1 MPARPRPL
9 HLGLWAAA
17 ALAATAWAAP
27 PAELPTAAVRALPGG
42 GTTVHEGVVEAERAA
57 AIASQVPGAVL
68 ALPVRPGERVAAGA
82 VLARIDARAAEQGAA
97 AQAAQVAAAQA
108 QVGVA
113 AAELK
118 RREHLAAQNYL
129 SRAAL
134 EQAQAQH
141 TAAEA
146 ALRAARAQAGAAR
159 TQSELGVLRAPF
171 AGVVASVPATVGDMA
186 LPGQPLLTLY
196 DPAVLRVS
204 AAVPSTGLPKVL
216 AADALRLHVG
226 GQTFTPT
233 RVELL
238 PTVDARSLTQT
249 VRATLPAGTALV
261 PGQFARLA
269 LPGPAGATAALVV
282 PAAAI
287 VRRGE
292 LTAVYVQPAQGAQ
305 GQPLLRQVRLGRA
318 VGADVE
324 VLAGVAVGE
333 RVVTQPARVR

>member
-1 MPARPRPL
+1 MHPRAFPI
-9 HLGLWAAA
+9 HLSLLAVAA
-17 ALAATAWAAP
+17 ALAAPGWAAP
-27 PAELPTAAVRALPGG
+27 SAPLPTAPVRVLAGAA
-42 GTTVHEGVVEAERAA
+42 TTAHEGVVEAERAA
-57 AIASQVPGAVL
+57 AIAPQVPGAVL

-113 AAELK
+113 AAELR
-118 RREHLAAQNYL
+118 RREQLATLNYL

-159 TQSELGVLRAPF
+159 TQSDLGVLRAPF

-196 DPAVLRVS
+196 DPAVLRVT
-204 AAVPSTGLPKVL
+204 AAVPATALPKAFH
-216 AADALRLHVG
+216 AAELRLHVG
-226 GQTFTPT
+226 EQTFTPT

-249 VRATLPAGTALV
+249 VRATLPAGTGLV

-269 LPGPAGATAALVV
+269 LPGAAAATPALAV

-292 LTAVYVQPAQGAQ
+292 LTAVYVQPATGT
-305 GQPLLRQVRLGRA
+305 PLLRQVRLGRA
-318 VGADVE
+318 MGQEVE
-324 VLAGVAVGE
+324 VLAGVAAGE
-333 RVVTQPARVR
+333 QVVTQPARVR

>member
-1 MPARPRPL
+1 MRRRSCSI
-9 HLGLWAAA
+9 HLALLAAA
-17 ALAATAWAAP
+17 ALATPGRAAP
-27 PAELPTAAVRALPGG
+27 PAALPTAPVRVLAGG
-42 GTTVHEGVVEAERAA
+42 HATAHEGVVEAERAA
-57 AIASQVPGAVL
+57 AIAPQVPGAVL

-82 VLARIDARAAEQGAA
+82 VLARIDARAAEQSAA
-97 AQAAQVAAAQA
+97 AQAAQVAAAEA

-118 RREHLAAQNYL
+118 RREQLAGQNYL

-146 ALRAARAQAGAAR
+146 ALRATRAQAGAAR
-159 TQSELGVLRAPF
+159 TQSNLGVLRAPF

-204 AAVPSTGLPKVL
+204 AAVPATALPQAL
-216 AADALRLHVG
+216 RAADLRLQVG
-226 GQTFTPT
+226 EQTFTPT

-249 VRATLPAGTALV
+249 VRATLPAGTGLV

-269 LPGPAGATAALVV
+269 LPGGAATATPALAV
-282 PAAAI
+282 PATAI

-292 LTAVYVQPAQGAQ
+292 LTAVYVLPAQGDPQ
-305 GQPLLRQVRLGRA
+305 LRQVRLGRA
-318 VGADVE
+318 RGQEVE
-324 VLAGVAVGE
+324 VLAGVAAGE
-333 RVVTQPARVR
+333 RVVTQPAQVR